1 MGFERKFAP
10 DFEVIVCA
18 PSESFRWN
26 VHDYPHHLAKWHHH
40 PEYELHLIQE
50 SSGEMMI
57 GDYVGD
63 FQPGCLVLTGPDL
76 PHNWV
81 SAILPGQ
88 RVPDRDMLIQFG
100 AAFADKVVGLCPEFH
115 NLGALFVDAA
125 RGILFSGATAEAGRR
140 LLREIGTA
148 SGPQRL
154 VLFLEL
160 MTALA
165 QNPAERRLLT
175 RTAAGTGA
183 PTRPSGKLEVA
194 INHIVENFAAPIR
207 LSQVAGLCGMEAS
220 AFSRFFKKQTGH
232 TFARYVNCTRVHAA
246 CHLLSRSDRPITDI
260 CFDVGF
266 NNVANFNR
274 QFVKICGRSPS
285 AYRRDSRRI
294 GTVARWEPA
303 AEARI

>member
-40 PEYELHLIQE
+40 PEYELHLIQA

-63 FQPGCLVLTGPDL
+63 FESGCLVLTGPDL

-81 SAILPGQ
+81 SAILPGE
-88 RVPDRDMLIQFG
+88 RVVDRDMLIQFS
-100 AAFADKVVGLCPEFH
+100 ADFADKVVGLCPEFH
-115 NLGALFVDAA
+115 DLGALFADAA
-125 RGILFSGATAEAGRR
+125 RGVEFSGATAETGRR
-140 LLREIGTA
+140 LLREIGAA

-160 MTALA
+160 MTALS
-165 QNPAERRLLT
+165 QKPEERRMLS
-175 RTAAGTGA
+175 RAAAGATA
-183 PTRPSGKLEVA
+183 PSRASGKLEIA
-194 INHIVENFAAPIR
+194 INHILENFARPIR
-207 LSQVAGLCGMEAS
+207 LSQVASLCGMEAS

-232 TFARYVNCTRVHAA
+232 TFARYVNCTRVHSA
-246 CHLLSRSDRPITDI
+246 CNLLSRTDKPITDI
-260 CFDVGF
+260 CFEVGF
-266 NNVANFNR
+266 NNIANFNR

-294 GTVARWEPA
+294 GTIARWDHA
-303 AEARI
+303 AEARA

>member
-1 MGFERKFAP
+1 MGFERKFSP

-63 FQPGCLVLTGPDL
+63 FEAGCLVLTGPDL

-81 SAILPGQ
+81 SAILPGE
-88 RVPDRDMLIQFG
+88 RVANRDMLIQFS

-115 NLGALFVDAA
+115 DFGALFADAT
-125 RGILFSGATAEAGRR
+125 RGVEFSGVTAETGRR
-140 LLREIGTA
+140 LLREIGAA

-165 QNPAERRLLT
+165 QNPRDRRLLT
-175 RTAAGTGA
+175 RTAAGAAA
-183 PTRPSGKLEVA
+183 PTRSSGKLEIA

-232 TFARYVNCTRVHAA
+232 TFARYVNSTRVHTA
-246 CHLLSRSDRPITDI
+246 CNLLSRTDKPITDI
-260 CFDVGF
+260 CFEVGF
-266 NNVANFNR
+266 NNIANFNR
-274 QFVKICGRSPS
+274 QFVRICGRSPS

-294 GTVARWEPA
+294 GTLARWDQV

>member
-63 FQPGCLVLTGPDL
+63 FRAGCLVLTGPDL

-81 SAILPGQ
+81 SAVLPGE
-88 RVPDRDMLIQFG
+88 RVPNRDMLIQFSG
-100 AAFADKVVGLCPEFH
+100 AFADKVVGLCPEF
-115 NLGALFVDAA
+115 NDFAALLADAA
-125 RGILFSGATAEAGRR
+125 RGVEFFGATAETGRR
-140 LLREIGTA
+140 LLREVGAA

-160 MTALA
+160 LTALA
-165 QNPAERRLLT
+165 GNPQERRILA
-175 RTAAGTGA
+175 REASS
-183 PTRPSGKLEVA
+183 RPVARSSGRLELA
-194 INHIVENFAAPIR
+194 IRHIVENFATPIR
-207 LSQVAGLCGMEAS
+207 LSPVASLCGMEAS

-246 CHLLSRSDRPITDI
+246 CKLLSGTDKPVTDI
-260 CFDVGF
+260 CFEVGF

-285 AYRRDSRRI
+285 AYRRDTRRI
-294 GTVARWEPA
+294 GTIPRWEA
-303 AEARI
+303 GSEARA

>member
-63 FQPGCLVLTGPDL
+63 FQAGCLVLTGPDL

-81 SAILPGQ
+81 SAIPPGEL
-88 RVPDRDMLIQFG
+88 VANRDMLIQFS
-100 AAFADKVVGLCPEFH
+100 ADFADKVISLCPEFH
-115 NLGALFVDAA
+115 DFGVLFADAA
-125 RGILFSGATAEAGRR
+125 HGVEFSGATAETARR
-140 LLREIGTA
+140 LLREIGTG
-148 SGPQRL
+148 SGPRRL

-160 MTALA
+160 MTVLT
-165 QNPAERRLLT
+165 QNPRDRRLLS
-175 RTAAGTGA
+175 REAGPSA
-183 PTRPSGKLEVA
+183 PSRSSGKLEVA
-194 INHIVENFAAPIR
+194 TSHIVENFAAPIR

-246 CHLLSRSDRPITDI
+246 CRLLSRSDKPVTDI
-260 CFDVGF
+260 CFEVGF
-266 NNVANFNR
+266 NNIANFNR

-294 GTVARWEPA
+294 GTLARGEIA
-303 AEARI
+303 VEARI